1 MMDKVIIRG
10 LEVFAKHGVFQ
21 EENVLGQK
29 FVVDAV
35 LYTDTRKAGMTDEL
49 EDAIDYG
56 DVCHEIDI
64 FLREHTYKLIEK
76 AAEALAEHL
85 LKEIELLRE
94 IDLEIRKP
102 WAPVGLPLEEVAVAI
117 HRGWHTVYVALGSNM
132 GDKENHIREA
142 IEELDDHDCCR
153 VTAVSELITTEP
165 YGVKEQEDFL
175 NGSLELQTLLTP
187 EGLLEFLHE
196 IEENHNRERVMHW
209 GPRTLD
215 LDILFYDDLVLD
227 TENLTIPHEDMQ
239 NREFVLEPMM
249 EIAPYK
255 RHPLLKKSIRQLY
268 RELSSRVS

>member
-1 MMDKVIIRG
+1 MDKVIIRE
-10 LEVFAKHGVFQ
+10 LEVFAKHGVYP
-21 EENVLGQK
+21 EENFLGQK

-35 LYTDTRKAGMTDEL
+35 LYVDTRKAGISDEL

-76 AAEALAEHL
+76 VAETLAEHL
-85 LKEIELLRE
+85 LKEFDILRA
-94 IDLEIRKP
+94 IDLEIKKP
-102 WAPVGLPLEEVAVAI
+102 WAPVGLPLKEAAVSI
-117 HRGWHTVYVALGSNM
+117 HRGWHTVYLSVGSNM
-132 GDKENHIREA
+132 GDKETHIREA
-142 IEELDDHDCCR
+142 IEELEEHDCCK
-153 VTAVSELITTEP
+153 VTAVSELIITEP

-175 NGSLELQTLLTP
+175 NGSLEMETLLPP
-187 EGLLEFLHE
+187 EELLDFLHE
-196 IEENHNRERVMHW
+196 IEEEHNRERTMHW

-215 LDILFYDDLVLD
+215 LDILFYDDLVMD

-255 RHPLLKKSIRQLY
+255 RHPLLKKSIRQMY
-268 RELSSRVS
+268 RELSSR